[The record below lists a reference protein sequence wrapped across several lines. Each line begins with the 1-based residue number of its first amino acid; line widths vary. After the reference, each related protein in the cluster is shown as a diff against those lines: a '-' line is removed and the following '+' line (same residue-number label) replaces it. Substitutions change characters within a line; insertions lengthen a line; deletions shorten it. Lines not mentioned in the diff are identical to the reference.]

1 MEQSPKS
8 PSTTVATQPYP
19 LIDVSGT
26 PYERGYQHGRAA
38 GDLIRRY
45 PDALRRVIAVEAR
58 YRAPDSEPAEIAD
71 AELEARTLRFL
82 PFFERFC
89 PEHVTEIR
97 GIADG
102 AEVPFWMA
110 LLPNVRAEVGVFDR
124 SSHGATGC
132 TAFAAGP
139 HATADGGVLIGQN
152 QDQNGLMR
160 ELTII
165 LRVEPDDGPN
175 MLTATFGGLIAY
187 GGINSAGVG
196 IMQNSLANSV
206 WRLGLP
212 HYPLKRSLLQQES
225 IDGCLAQFDRAPLG
239 SCANYVLC
247 DREEVVDVEATPDG
261 YAVLRRAEGW
271 VAHANH
277 FCDRDL
283 AADEKLL
290 EALPDSK
297 GRYKRIDALMA
308 AESGSM
314 TLDDA
319 KGWLSDHEGFPTS
332 ICRHAITDDP
342 TEMRSMYGVICE
354 ADKGLL
360 HITHGNPCESA
371 FATYSLN

>member
-1 MEQSPKS
+1 MEQSRKS

-45 PDALRRVIAVEAR
+45 PDALRRVIIVEAR
-58 YRAPDSEPAEIAD
+58 YRAPDTEPAELAD
-71 AELEARTLRFL
+71 AELEARTLHFL

-124 SSHGATGC
+124 LSHGVTGC
-132 TAFAAGP
+132 TAFAVGP
-139 HATADGGVLIGQN
+139 DATADGGVLIGQN
-152 QDQNGLMR
+152 QDQNALMR

-175 MLTATFGGLIAY
+175 MLMATFGGLIAY

-212 HYPLKRSLLQQES
+212 HYPLKRALLQQDS
-225 IDGCLAQFDRAPLG
+225 ISGCLAQFDRAPLG
-239 SCANYVLC
+239 SCATTSSAIERKWSTWRRRPTAMPCCGEQSTGSRTPTTSATAILPPTRSCSRLC
-247 DREEVVDVEATPDG
+247 PT
-261 YAVLRRAEGW
+261 RRA
-271 VAHANH
+271 V
-277 FCDRDL
+277 
-283 AADEKLL
+283 
-290 EALPDSK
+290 
-297 GRYKRIDALMA
+297 
-308 AESGSM
+308 
-314 TLDDA
+314 
-319 KGWLSDHEGFPTS
+319 TS
-332 ICRHAITDDP
+332 ASTPSWRRRAV
-342 TEMRSMYGVICE
+342 R
-354 ADKGLL
+354 
-360 HITHGNPCESA
+360 
-371 FATYSLN
+371 